1 MSYFVVPLTE
11 AVVVSAAKALINR
24 RNNAKN
30 VVNES
35 QESKL
40 KLESFNKK
48 ISILQ
53 NMLYG
58 GSFLL
63 ALEHIYHGEVV
74 LYPPFITAMRTAE
87 DTAEMLHEMAT
98 VGVSMSLLVTAA
110 WGAGILIYKLCK
122 KIAKKEEIA

>member
-1 MSYFVVPLTE
+1 
-11 AVVVSAAKALINR
+11 
-24 RNNAKN
+24 
-30 VVNES
+30 
-35 QESKL
+35 
-40 KLESFNKK
+40 
-48 ISILQ
+48 LQ

-87 DTAEMLHEMAT
+87 DTAEMLHEIAT

-122 KIAKKEEIA
+122 KFSKKEEIALCAK

>member
-1 MSYFVVPLTE
+1 MSCFVVPLTE

-87 DTAEMLHEMAT
+87 MLHEMAT

>member
-1 MSYFVVPLTE
+1 MSCFVVPLTE
-11 AVVVSAAKALINR
+11 AVVVSAAKSLINR

-58 GSFLL
+58 VG
-63 ALEHIYHGEVV
+63 LEN
-74 LYPPFITAMRTAE
+74 
-87 DTAEMLHEMAT
+87 
-98 VGVSMSLLVTAA
+98 AA
-110 WGAGILIYKLCK
+110 
-122 KIAKKEEIA
+122 